1 MPQTPWP
8 WSPGPTKTQEG
19 NGSYV
24 SGQEDVIT
32 VVQPPNGAGQA
43 DGVNETDLVASPPNT
58 PIKLISRWKQ
68 EHLIPP
74 ITPGSPFELRTLTAT
89 LNPQFSSQSSRFSS
103 EYSPQSSAS
112 EQAASENNEELLT
125 IPCMDFRP
133 ESWNSRMSQTS
144 TTLEQ
149 AIRQNV
155 QRVRAVPVVT
165 HNPAR
170 KNSSTASVKSVG
182 ASMTAGSPIATTS
195 PVKVAVALHQRGSSS
210 SLRSNQ
216 YRTPTSQRPQSSL
229 SSEILNPFATP
240 LSQRSQSS
248 LQNPF
253 GTPSVT
259 PQGSTEFLRPGSSN
273 SLSHAGSNASS
284 RSDVTDCF
292 SDAYAEPWDHETNH
306 RVSVVDRTTSLRKSN
321 TVNTQSST
329 ATFQTARAGEYALT
343 RPATSTSSHQWKEER
358 DIQGSQG
365 NGQRDSRGSQASQ
378 SSQGRGGRDSQG
390 SRASGAST
398 GTYTTLNRAQSW
410 FPAVFDWWG
419 RNEDH
424 FLSQNQEQDLEVQAK
439 DMGMSESPTLGNPSS
454 SATSFST
461 LVWRYGEEEERTSP
475 TLAVFKVPQVEGRDS
490 VEATRWN

>member
-1 MPQTPWP
+1 
-8 WSPGPTKTQEG
+8 
-19 NGSYV
+19 
-24 SGQEDVIT
+24 
-32 VVQPPNGAGQA
+32 
-43 DGVNETDLVASPPNT
+43 VASPPNT
-58 PIKLISRWKQ
+58 PIKLISRWRQ
-68 EHLIPP
+68 EHLISP

-89 LNPQFSSQSSRFSS
+89 LNPQSSSQSSRFSS
-103 EYSPQSSAS
+103 EYSSQSSAS
-112 EQAASENNEELLT
+112 EQTASENNDELIT

-170 KNSSTASVKSVG
+170 KNSCTASVKRVG
-182 ASMTAGSPIATTS
+182 ASTHAGSPTATTS

-210 SLRSNQ
+210 SLRSNN
-216 YRTPTSQRPQSSL
+216 YGTPTSQRSQSSL

-248 LQNPF
+248 LQTPF
-253 GTPSVT
+253 EIPSVT
-259 PQGSTEFLRPGSSN
+259 PQGSTEFLRRRPGSSN
-273 SLSHAGSNASS
+273 SLSRAGSNASS
-284 RSDVTDCF
+284 RSDVADCF
-292 SDAYAEPWDHETNH
+292 SDAYAEPRDHEANH

-321 TVNTQSST
+321 TVDTQSST
-329 ATFQTARAGEYALT
+329 ATFQTARVGEYALT
-343 RPATSTSSHQWKEER
+343 RPATSMSSHQWKEGR

-365 NGQRDSRGSQASQ
+365 NGQRDSGGSRASQ
-378 SSQGRGGRDSQG
+378 SSQGRGGRDIQG
-390 SRASGAST
+390 SQASGAST

-424 FLSQNQEQDLEVQAK
+424 FLSRNHEQDLEVQAQ
-439 DMGMSESPTLGNPSS
+439 DMGMSESPTLGNPLS
-454 SATSFST
+454 SATSFSS
-461 LVWRYGEEEERTSP
+461 LVGGYGEEEERTSP